1 MHATEQKIAD
11 KITSLGYKKNII
23 RSMGK
28 NAWAQ
33 RAPCGAPD
41 DAAF

>member
-1 MHATEQKIAD
+1 MTTASPDPHMHATEQKIAD

-28 NAWAQ
+28 NA
-33 RAPCGAPD
+33 
-41 DAAF
+41 